1 MVKTEVQN
9 KVIIGSRE
17 SRLAVLQSEMV
28 RDYIKTQHP
37 ELDVEILTMKTTGDK
52 ILDRTLDKVGGKGL
66 FVKELDKALL
76 EGRTMLS
83 VHSLKDMPMKV
94 PGELPLLAFAKRED
108 PRDVLVLPQ
117 GVGELDPTKPLGCSS
132 LRRTLQ
138 LKELYP
144 EMEVKSIRGNLQTRL
159 QKLDN
164 GEYSGLILAAAGL
177 KRLGLGNRICR
188 YFSEDEMLP
197 AAGQGILAVQGRW
210 DLTYD
215 YLEGYR
221 DEKAWITGSAERAFV
236 KYLNGGCSSPVAAFG
251 VVEGDE
257 LFLRGL
263 YYRECDG
270 RYFKDSIRGP
280 KSEAEKLGRDLAKRM
295 QDMYENDK
303 TGGTSL

>member
-1 MVKTEVQN
+1 
-9 KVIIGSRE
+9 
-17 SRLAVLQSEMV
+17 
-28 RDYIKTQHP
+28 
-37 ELDVEILTMKTTGDK
+37 
-52 ILDRTLDKVGGKGL
+52 
-66 FVKELDKALL
+66 
-76 EGRTMLS
+76 
-83 VHSLKDMPMKV
+83 
-94 PGELPLLAFAKRED
+94 
-108 PRDVLVLPQ
+108 
-117 GVGELDPTKPLGCSS
+117 
-132 LRRTLQ
+132 
-138 LKELYP
+138 
-144 EMEVKSIRGNLQTRL
+144 MEVKSIRGNLQTRL

-188 YFSEDEMLP
+188 YFSEDEILP
-197 AAGQGILAVQGRW
+197 AAGQGILAVQGRQ

-221 DEKAWITGSAERAFV
+221 DEKAWIAGSAERAFV

-270 RYFKDSIRGP
+270 RYFKDSIRGA

-295 QDMYENDK
+295 QDMYDNIK